1 MSNNLEKK
9 TNEESNFNL
18 KLFIVVCIGVIA
30 LYFVVRF
37 GYSCYLD
44 QKVNN
49 TLSVVEDESDV
60 VVNPIDSI
68 VAITINGDAY
78 SLDTALQDKLLSS
91 GDIVDITVKRQDE
104 SVDTVNAYI
113 VTAPNGAEFSYEE
126 TLSYVKLIIPKEDL
140 N

>member
-9 TNEESNFNL
+9 PNEESNFNL
-18 KLFIVVCIGVIA
+18 KLFIVICLGLIA
-30 LYFVVRF
+30 LYFAVRF
-37 GYSCYLD
+37 GYSWYLD
-44 QKVNN
+44 RKVDN

-68 VAITINGDAY
+68 VTITINGDDY

-104 SVDTVNAYI
+104 SVDTINAYI
-113 VTAPNGAEFSYEE
+113 VTAPDGAEFSYEE

>member
-9 TNEESNFNL
+9 TNEESNFNW
-18 KLFIVVCIGVIA
+18 KLFFVVGIGVIA
-30 LYFVVRF
+30 LYFSVRF
-37 GYSCYLD
+37 GYSWYLD
-44 QKVNN
+44 RKVDN

-68 VAITINGDAY
+68 VTITINGDDY

-104 SVDTVNAYI
+104 SVDTINAYI
-113 VTAPNGAEFSYEE
+113 VTAPDGAEFSYEE
-126 TLSYVKLIIPKEDL
+126 TLSYVKLIIPKDDL
-140 N
+140 K